1 MKPIS
6 IISQDLFDKVRSRF
20 ENLEMGDE
28 TGAVTIDPAEAMF
41 FDFDFIIEGNNLGR
55 VSMSLA
61 DLGSLKVYYSQ
72 GITEN
77 QDDPVKQEWFKFLK
91 EMRFF
96 AMRRLLRFDTRDIA
110 KTNLDK
116 NDFQHLATTQPPKE
130 DDMTTMNES
139 RWNGKSTKKTSRAI
153 KGKTEVIVRHH
164 EDMSEMYPGARSQ
177 PKKIKA
183 IFVQNSEGERWKCPM
198 NYPALGFAVAQHV
211 DHGGVPHDPAGK
223 AIIKMAE
230 EIHQLH
236 NFHKTIR
243 NSSLNPDATGIKERA
258 LGRLNELKHQMEC
271 LGGGNGYRSWLGGFQ
286 EQMEEALD
294 LDAVTMEQY
303 KQKFTQ
309 TTFQEE
315 LSEFFP
321 LIHKIMS
328 EENTIDLE
336 DYVQESIDGGM
347 GYYVV
352 DRFSKE
358 PTDGPFNSP
367 EEAEQVNHNGGGIKQ
382 YPIDDIGTIKDGQPV
397 TQHFPESIDGG
408 MGYYVV
414 DRFSKEPTDGP
425 FNSPEEAEQVNHNGG
440 GIKQYPIDDIGT
452 IKDGQPV
459 TQHFPKEAFD
469 VPGQRGRMGQSN
481 MGRPDAQFEEWADS
495 VENKELT
502 PDQIGELKQSLVT
515 LKDGKL
521 PFGPDGLAPITFFN
535 DLIEIHPE
543 LEAEFKKQF
552 NPKNPE
558 EDSIESTLVP
568 WATENYP
575 NLLTALGIKAV
586 EKSTGGDQETPAPAA
601 NENEEMDGPPNKTMP
616 TREAIVKEV
625 AKLVKSRFNED
636 NPEVGPFNGAPN
648 IALDVKK
655 KCSEMFGDQ
664 VGDQCE
670 QLALEFM
677 EKLKQKWDEKHG
689 SVEDDGL
696 ARLKELLNN
705 VKAKVEGIG
714 DVTQNGHAPGNN
726 IMSAEEVKKSE
737 IPASQRK
744 EKGGDWKVSTK
755 DLEKENP
762 SSHQRQQD
770 KKTSLGMKEDITDI
784 LKLSGLAK

>member
-1 MKPIS
+1 
-6 IISQDLFDKVRSRF
+6 
-20 ENLEMGDE
+20 
-28 TGAVTIDPAEAMF
+28 MF

-336 DYVQESIDGGM
+336 DYVQ
-347 GYYVV
+347 
-352 DRFSKE
+352 
-358 PTDGPFNSP
+358 
-367 EEAEQVNHNGGGIKQ
+367 
-382 YPIDDIGTIKDGQPV
+382 
-397 TQHFPESIDGG
+397 ESIDGG

>member
-6 IISQDLFDKVRSRF
+6 IISSDLFDKIRSRF
-20 ENLEMGDE
+20 QNLEMGDE
-28 TGAVTIDPAEAMF
+28 TGAVTIDPAEAIF
-41 FDFDFIIEGNNLGR
+41 FDFDFVIEGNNLGR

-91 EMRFF
+91 EMRLFS
-96 AMRRLLRFDTRDIA
+96 MRRLLRFDTRDIA

-116 NDFQHLATTQPPKE
+116 NDFQHLAVSQPPKE
-130 DDMTTMNES
+130 DEMTTMNES
-139 RWNGKSTKKTSRAI
+139 RWNNKSTKKTSRAVR
-153 KGKTEVIVRHH
+153 GNTEVIVRHH

-183 IFVQNSEGERWKCPM
+183 IFVQNKDGERWKCPF
-198 NYPALGFAVAQHV
+198 NYPALGFAIAQHV

-223 AIIKMAE
+223 AITKMAE
-230 EIHQLH
+230 EIHQLQG
-236 NFHKTIR
+236 FQRKIR
-243 NSSLNPDATGIKERA
+243 SASLHPDASGITDRA
-258 LGRLNELKHQMEC
+258 IGRLHELKTQMEC
-271 LGGGNGYRSWLGGFQ
+271 LGKSHHYQNWLSGFNGTGD
-286 EQMEEALD
+286 EINPVLD
-294 LDAVTMEQY
+294 DVTMEQY

-309 TTFQEE
+309 TSFQEE

-321 LIHKIMS
+321 LLHKIMS

-336 DYVQESIDGGM
+336 SYV
-347 GYYVV
+347 
-352 DRFSKE
+352 
-358 PTDGPFNSP
+358 
-367 EEAEQVNHNGGGIKQ
+367 EE
-382 YPIDDIGTIKDGQPV
+382 DI
-397 TQHFPESIDGG
+397 
-408 MGYYVV
+408 
-414 DRFSKEPTDGP
+414 
-425 FNSPEEAEQVNHNGG
+425 EE
-440 GIKQYPIDDIGT
+440 T
-452 IKDGQPV
+452 
-459 TQHFPKEAFD
+459 FD
-469 VPGQRGRMGQSN
+469 VPGSAGQMGQ
-481 MGRPDAQFEEWADS
+481 GRGFPDDKFAEWAES
-495 VENKELT
+495 IEENELT
-502 PDQIGELKQSLVT
+502 SDQIGQLKNAMSELP
-515 LKDGKL
+515 DGKL
-521 PFGPDGLAPITFFN
+521 QLGPNGQTASEFFA
-535 DLIEIHPE
+535 DLVELHPE
-543 LEAEFKKQF
+543 LEDQF
-552 NPKNPE
+552 ADQARINPE
-558 EDSIESTLVP
+558 ADPIKQVLVP
-568 WATENYP
+568 WAVENYP
-575 NLLTALGIKAV
+575 NLLTALGIEAG
-586 EKSTGGDQETPAPAA
+586 EEPTGGDQETPDPAA

-714 DVTQNGHAPGNN
+714 DQGQGGTDFNKN

>member
-116 NDFQHLATTQPPKE
+116 NDFQHLASTQPPKE

-367 EEAEQVNHNGGGIKQ
+367 EEAEQVNHNGGRI
-382 YPIDDIGTIKDGQPV
+382 
-397 TQHFPESIDGG
+397 
-408 MGYYVV
+408 
-414 DRFSKEPTDGP
+414 
-425 FNSPEEAEQVNHNGG
+425 A
-440 GIKQYPIDDIGT
+440 QYPIDDIGT

-502 PDQIGELKQSLVT
+502 PDQIGKLKQSLVT
-515 LKDGKL
+515 LKDGRL

-714 DVTQNGHAPGNN
+714 DVTQNGHAPSNN

>member
-1 MKPIS
+1 MR
-6 IISQDLFDKVRSRF
+6 LFS
-20 ENLEMGDE
+20 
-28 TGAVTIDPAEAMF
+28 
-41 FDFDFIIEGNNLGR
+41 
-55 VSMSLA
+55 
-61 DLGSLKVYYSQ
+61 
-72 GITEN
+72 
-77 QDDPVKQEWFKFLK
+77 
-91 EMRFF
+91 
-96 AMRRLLRFDTRDIA
+96 MRRLLRFDTRDIA

-116 NDFQHLATTQPPKE
+116 NDFQHLAVSQPPKE
-130 DDMTTMNES
+130 DEMTTMNES
-139 RWNGKSTKKTSRAI
+139 RWNNKSTKKTSRAVR
-153 KGKTEVIVRHH
+153 GNTEVIVRHH

-183 IFVQNSEGERWKCPM
+183 IFVQNKDGERWKCPF

-223 AIIKMAE
+223 AITKMAE
-230 EIHQLH
+230 EIHQLQG
-236 NFHKTIR
+236 FQRKIR
-243 NSSLNPDATGIKERA
+243 SASLHPDASGITDRA
-258 LGRLNELKHQMEC
+258 IGRLHELKTQMEC
-271 LGGGNGYRSWLGGFQ
+271 LGKSHHYQNWLSGFNGTAD
-286 EQMEEALD
+286 EINPVLD
-294 LDAVTMEQY
+294 DVTMEQY

-309 TTFQEE
+309 TSFQEE

-321 LIHKIMS
+321 LLHKIMS

-336 DYVQESIDGGM
+336 SYV
-347 GYYVV
+347 
-352 DRFSKE
+352 
-358 PTDGPFNSP
+358 
-367 EEAEQVNHNGGGIKQ
+367 EE
-382 YPIDDIGTIKDGQPV
+382 DI
-397 TQHFPESIDGG
+397 
-408 MGYYVV
+408 
-414 DRFSKEPTDGP
+414 
-425 FNSPEEAEQVNHNGG
+425 EE
-440 GIKQYPIDDIGT
+440 T
-452 IKDGQPV
+452 
-459 TQHFPKEAFD
+459 FD
-469 VPGQRGRMGQSN
+469 VPGSAGQMGQ
-481 MGRPDAQFEEWADS
+481 GRGFPDDKFAEWAES
-495 VENKELT
+495 IEENELT
-502 PDQIGELKQSLVT
+502 SDQINQLKNAMSKLP
-515 LKDGKL
+515 DGKL
-521 PFGPDGLAPITFFN
+521 QLGPNGQTASEFFA
-535 DLIEIHPE
+535 DLVELHPE
-543 LEAEFKKQF
+543 LEDQF
-552 NPKNPE
+552 ADQARINPE
-558 EDSIESTLVP
+558 ADPIKQVLVP
-568 WATENYP
+568 WAVENYP
-575 NLLTALGIKAV
+575 NLLTALGIEAG
-586 EKSTGGDQETPAPAA
+586 EEPTGGDQETPDPAA

-696 ARLKELLNN
+696 ARLKDLLNN

-714 DVTQNGHAPGNN
+714 DQGQGGTDFNKN

-770 KKTSLGMKEDITDI
+770 KKTSLGMKEDMTDI
-784 LKLSGLAK
+784 LKLAGLSK